1 MAKSSNLEK
10 VNKKVVIIDG
20 NTLNLYHVTMTPE
33 QIELLYFLE
42 DNNLLCEETRL
53 TIVEEKEF
61 KLISEL
67 I

>member
-20 NTLNLYHVTMTPE
+20 NTLKLYHVIMTPE